1 MTKKTRQK
9 IELSAKKKAAIAKA
23 FGVSSQSV
31 SQALLF
37 RRNSPNAERIR
48 EAALING
55 GTLVQIIDVT
65 DELKKITKEL
75 DAKGAVIRTIKE

>member
-1 MTKKTRQK
+1 M
-9 IELSAKKKAAIAKA
+9 SAKKKAAIAKA